1 MIIGID
7 LGTTNSLASYMSE
20 DGPRLIPNGLG
31 EFLTPSVVGVLE
43 DGHFSVGKVAREWQV
58 IHPDR
63 CVSTFKR
70 NMGVDWSIKLGKH
83 EFGAVELSSMV
94 LKSLKRDA
102 EAFFGQAVDRAV
114 ITVPAYFN
122 EHQRTATI
130 RAGEIAGFRVE
141 RILNE
146 PTAAAIA
153 YGLHEVH
160 EEKTLLV
167 FDLGGGTFDVSII
180 ELFEGCLEIKASSGE
195 TFLGGEDF
203 TNTLCA
209 RILERVGEVFERAEL
224 DKLKMVS
231 RLRSE
236 CESAKRRLSREP
248 EVSVR
253 VPNAEGEFVEPVPL
267 QTITRADFEKWTASI
282 LGRIDLPLQRAL
294 GDAGLQR
301 SDITEV
307 VLVGG
312 ATRMTAVI
320 DRVRELFGREPRCSM
335 NPDEVVALGAAV
347 QSGMIARNQTLKDIV
362 VTDVAPFTLGVEI
375 SREFGG
381 SLREGYFL
389 PIINRNTTIPV
400 SRVQQVTTLAP
411 NQRQIQVRVFQGE
424 SRMVKDNLLISEFN
438 VEGIPPGPPG
448 QEIDVRFTYDL
459 NGILECEA
467 TIVETKRKVTH
478 VVTRYAKGLSKKEI
492 ARAVDLLQAL
502 KTHPREEEA
511 NRYLLTWADRMY
523 RELPIRERQVL
534 DLLVTGFE
542 GALEQQDDKEAIERH
557 REALREFLGAMD
569 ADSQSG
575 EHDDS
580 D

>member
-7 LGTTNSLASYMSE
+7 LGTTNSLAGFMSP
-20 DGPRLIPNGLG
+20 DGPRLIPNALG
-31 EFLTPSVVGVLE
+31 EFLTPSIVGTLE
-43 DGHFSVGKVAREWQV
+43 DGKVVIGKVARELQV
-58 IHPDR
+58 ISPER

-70 NMGVDWSIKLGKH
+70 SMGVDWSTKLGKQ
-83 EFGAVELSSMV
+83 EFGAIELSSLV

-102 EAFFGQAVDRAV
+102 EAFFGQPVDRAV

-130 RAGEIAGFRVE
+130 RAGEIAGFQVE

-153 YGLHEVH
+153 YGFHEAH

-203 TNTLCA
+203 TNTLSA
-209 RILERVGEVFERAEL
+209 RILERIGEVFERAEL
-224 DKLKMVS
+224 EKPKLVS
-231 RLRSE
+231 RLRAE
-236 CESAKRRLSREP
+236 CESAKRRLSRET
-248 EVSVR
+248 EVTVR
-253 VPNAEGEFVEPVPL
+253 IPTADGEFIEPVPQ
-267 QTITRADFEKWTASI
+267 QTVTREEFEKWTAPI
-282 LGRIDLPLQRAL
+282 LGRIDLPLRRAL

-312 ATRMTAVI
+312 ATRMAAVVE
-320 DRVRELFGREPRCSM
+320 RVRTLFGREPRCSL
-335 NPDEVVALGAAV
+335 NPDEVVAMGAAV
-347 QSGMIARNQTLKDIV
+347 QAGMIARNQTLTDLV
-362 VTDVAPFTLGVEI
+362 VTDVSPFTLGVEI

-381 SLREGYFL
+381 SNREGYFL

-400 SRVQQVTTLAP
+400 SRVQRVCTVNP

-438 VEGIPPGPPG
+438 VEKIPPGPPG
-448 QEIDVRFTYDL
+448 QAIDVRFTYDL

-478 VVTRYAKGLSKKEI
+478 VVTRFAKGMSKQDI
-492 ARAVDLLQAL
+492 ARAVESLQGL
-502 KTHPREEEA
+502 KTHPREEEV
-511 NRYLLTWADRMY
+511 NRYLLTWADRLY
-523 RELPIRERQVL
+523 RELPIGERQVL
-534 DLLVTGFE
+534 DMLVSGFE
-542 GALEQQDDKEAIERH
+542 AALEQQEKEAIERN
-557 REALREFLGAMD
+557 REALRAFLGAMD
-569 ADSQSG
+569 AEGQLGDD
-575 EHDDS
+575 DDS

>member
-7 LGTTNSLASYMSE
+7 LGTTNSLTGYMSD
-20 DGPRLIPNGLG
+20 DGPRLIPNALG
-31 EFLTPSVVGVLE
+31 EFLTPSVVGIGD
-43 DGHFSVGKVAREWQV
+43 DGKVVVGKVARELQV
-58 IHPDR
+58 LHPNR
-63 CVSTFKR
+63 CASVFKR
-70 NMGVDWSIKLGKH
+70 YMGGDWTIKLGKH
-83 EFGAVELSSMV
+83 EFGAVELSSLV
-94 LKSLKRDA
+94 LKTLKRDA
-102 EAFFGQAVDRAV
+102 EAFFGHPVDRAV

-130 RAGEIAGFRVE
+130 RAGEVAGFQVE

-153 YGLHEVH
+153 YGLHEAH

-203 TNTLCA
+203 SNTVTA

-224 DKLKMVS
+224 EKPLMVS
-231 RLRSE
+231 RLKSE
-236 CESAKRRLSREP
+236 CEAAKRRLSREA
-248 EVSVR
+248 ETTVR
-253 VPNAEGEFVEPVPL
+253 IPNAAGEFVEPVSR
-267 QTITRADFEKWTASI
+267 QTITRQDFEKWTAQI
-282 LGRIDLPLQRAL
+282 LTRVEMPLRRAL

-312 ATRMTAVI
+312 ATRMPAVV
-320 DRVRELFGREPRCSM
+320 DRVRSLFDREPRCSL
-335 NPDEVVALGAAV
+335 NPDEVVGLGAAV
-347 QSGMIARNQTLKDIV
+347 QAGMIAKNQMLNDVV
-362 VTDVAPFTLGVEI
+362 VTDVAPFTLGVEVC
-375 SREFGG
+375 RELGG
-381 SLREGYFL
+381 SRREGYFL

-400 SRVQQVTTLAP
+400 SRVQQVGTVEP
-411 NQRQIQVRVFQGE
+411 NQKLIQVKVFQGE
-424 SRMVKDNLLISEFN
+424 SRMVNENLLISEFQ

-448 QEIDVRFTYDL
+448 QAIEVRFTYDV

-492 ARAVDLLQAL
+492 ARAIEKLQTL
-502 KTHPREEEA
+502 KTHPREEEE
-511 NRYLLTWADRMY
+511 NRYLLTWANRLY
-523 RELPIRERQVL
+523 RELSLLERQTL
-534 DLLVTGFE
+534 DMLVTGFE
-542 GALEQQDDKEAIERH
+542 QALELQDKEIIERH
-557 REALREFLGAMD
+557 RDTLRQYLSAMD
-569 ADSQSG
+569 ADGLSG
-575 EHDDS
+575 DS
-580 D
+580 DEFA